1 MRKRRM
7 YIDMDG
13 VLAVF
18 NPEKSL
24 EEVAMPGYFRNLEPM
39 KNVVAAIR
47 YIIVEYSEEYEV
59 YALSSTLHEEAVLD
73 KSFWLD
79 QELPEIP
86 KENRI
91 FVPYGRVKNDY
102 LVELND
108 SDILLDDFSKNLR
121 EWHGVAIK
129 LLNGING
136 TKGTWCGYS
145 VNGKATPDV
154 IRNTIIG
161 IALTS

>member
-1 MRKRRM
+1 MTRRLF
-7 YIDMDG
+7 IDMDG

-18 NPEKSL
+18 DPDKSL
-24 EEVAMPGYFRNLEPM
+24 EEVAMPGYFRNLAPM
-39 KNVVAAIR
+39 SNVVAAVKA
-47 YIIVEYSEEYEV
+47 IITNYGSEYEV
-59 YALSSTLHEEAVLD
+59 YSLSSTLHEDAIQD
-73 KSFWLD
+73 KCFWLD
-79 QELPEIP
+79 KQLPELP

-91 FVPYGRVKNDY
+91 FVPYGKVKKDY
-102 LVELND
+102 ITELHD
-108 SDILLDDFSKNLR
+108 SDILIDDFSKNLR

-129 LLNGING
+129 LMNGING

>member
-1 MRKRRM
+1 MKKRRM

-18 NPEKSL
+18 DPDKSL
-24 EEVAMPGYFRNLEPM
+24 EEVAMPGYFRNLPPM
-39 KNVVAAIR
+39 ENVVTAIKN
-47 YIIVEYSEEYEV
+47 IITEHGNEYEV
-59 YALSSTLHEEAVLD
+59 YALSSTLHEEAIAD
-73 KSFWLD
+73 KSIWLD
-79 QELPEIP
+79 RELPELA

-91 FVPYGRVKNDY
+91 FVPYGRMKKDY
-102 LVELND
+102 IVELQD
-108 SDILLDDFSKNLR
+108 TDILLDDFSKNLR

-129 LLNGING
+129 LMNGING

-154 IRNTIIG
+154 IRNTLIG

>member
-1 MRKRRM
+1 MTRRLF
-7 YIDMDG
+7 IDMDG

-18 NPEKSL
+18 DPDKSL
-24 EEVAMPGYFRNLEPM
+24 EEVAMPGYFRNLAPM
-39 KNVVAAIR
+39 SNVVAAVKA
-47 YIIVEYSEEYEV
+47 IINNYGSEYEV
-59 YALSSTLHEEAVLD
+59 YSLSSTLHEEAIQDKSYWLD
-73 KSFWLD
+73 KV
-79 QELPEIP
+79 LPELP

-91 FVPYGRVKNDY
+91 FVPYGKMKKDY
-102 LVELND
+102 IAELHD
-108 SDILLDDFSKNLR
+108 SDILIDDFSKNLR

-129 LLNGING
+129 LMNGING

>member
-1 MRKRRM
+1 MTRRIF
-7 YIDMDG
+7 IDMDG

-18 NPEKSL
+18 DPGKSL
-24 EEVAMPGYFRNLEPM
+24 EEVAMPGYFKNLAPM
-39 KNVVAAIR
+39 QNVVAAVKN
-47 YIIVEYSEEYEV
+47 IILNYSEDYEV
-59 YALSSTLHEEAVLD
+59 YSLSSTLHEEAIRD
-73 KSFWLD
+73 KCFWLD
-79 QELPEIP
+79 KELPELP
-86 KENRI
+86 QENRI
-91 FVPYGRVKNDY
+91 FVPYGKMKKDY
-102 LVELND
+102 ISELQD

-129 LLNGING
+129 LMNGING

>member
-1 MRKRRM
+1 MTRRLF
-7 YIDMDG
+7 IDMDG

-18 NPEKSL
+18 DPDKSL
-24 EEVAMPGYFRNLEPM
+24 EEVAMPGYFRNLAPM
-39 KNVVAAIR
+39 SNVVAAVKA
-47 YIIVEYSEEYEV
+47 IITNYGSEYEV
-59 YALSSTLHEEAVLD
+59 YSLSSTLHQDAIQD
-73 KSFWLD
+73 KCFWLD
-79 QELPEIP
+79 KQLPELP

-91 FVPYGRVKNDY
+91 FVPYGKVKKDY
-102 LVELND
+102 ITELHD
-108 SDILLDDFSKNLR
+108 SDILIDDFSKNLR

-129 LLNGING
+129 LMNGING

>member
-1 MRKRRM
+1 MKKRRI

-18 NPEKSL
+18 NPDKSL
-24 EEVAMPGYFRNLEPM
+24 EEVAMPGYFRDLPPM
-39 KNVVAAIR
+39 ENVVAAIKK
-47 YIIVEYSEEYEV
+47 IITDYSDEYEV
-59 YALSSTLHEEAVLD
+59 FALSSTLHEEAIAD
-73 KSFWLD
+73 KSIWLD
-79 QELPEIP
+79 RELPELP
-86 KENRI
+86 KKNRI
-91 FVPYGRVKNDY
+91 FVPYGRMKKDY
-102 LVELND
+102 IIELQD

-129 LLNGING
+129 LMNGING

-145 VNGKATPDV
+145 VNGRAKPDV
-154 IRNTIIG
+154 IRNTLLG

>member
-1 MRKRRM
+1 MTRRIF
-7 YIDMDG
+7 IDMDG

-18 NPEKSL
+18 DPDKSL
-24 EEVAMPGYFRNLEPM
+24 EEVAMPGYFRDLAPM
-39 KNVVAAIR
+39 QNVVAAVKN
-47 YIIVEYSEEYEV
+47 IITNYSEDYEV
-59 YALSSTLHEEAVLD
+59 YSLSSTLHEEAIKDKCTWLD
-73 KSFWLD
+73 K
-79 QELPEIP
+79 ELPELP

-91 FVPYGRVKNDY
+91 FVPYGKMKKDY
-102 LVELND
+102 IVELHD
-108 SDILLDDFSKNLR
+108 TDILVDDFSKNLR

-129 LLNGING
+129 LMNGING